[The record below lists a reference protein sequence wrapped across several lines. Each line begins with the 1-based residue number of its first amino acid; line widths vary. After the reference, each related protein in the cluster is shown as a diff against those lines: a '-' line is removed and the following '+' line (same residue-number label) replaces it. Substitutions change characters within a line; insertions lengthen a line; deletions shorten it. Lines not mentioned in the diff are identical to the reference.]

1 MKQSRR
7 NFLKNSALASA
18 GLFVPYF
25 LKAITSKN
33 VHFLNEGSDNKKLV
47 IIQLSGGNDG
57 LNTIIPYRND
67 IYYSMRPTLAVP
79 ASSVLQL
86 NDELGLNPVMKSLT
100 DLYNNG
106 EFCIINNVGYPN
118 PDRSHFRSMDIWQTA
133 SSSNEYLTTGWIGRY
148 LDSDCSRCSNPHSAI
163 ELNDSLSLA
172 LKGENLNGIAFNNEK
187 TLTLMRK
194 SKKMITSD
202 SVGETSNSNL
212 NYLYKTI
219 VQTSN
224 SAEYIYQKSKIY
236 STKADYPQNQFA
248 KDLKLIAELIISDI
262 DTSVF
267 YVSLSGFDT
276 HFGQK
281 GKQER
286 LLKTYS
292 DAVAS
297 FTHDLKTN
305 GKFEDTVIMTF
316 SEFGRRVKQNG
327 SAGTDHGTAN
337 NLFIIGGKLN
347 KPGVYN
353 QSADL
358 QSLDEGDLIYRI
370 DFRSVYSTLL
380 SNWLNVDDKRILG
393 DQFDKLNFI

>member
-18 GLFVPYF
+18 SLFIPYF
-25 LKAITSKN
+25 LKAIANRDLKVLKEAS
-33 VHFLNEGSDNKKLV
+33 GNKKLV

-57 LNTIIPYRND
+57 LNTIVPYRND
-67 IYYSMRPTLAVP
+67 VYYSMRPTLAVP

-86 NDELGLNPVMKSLT
+86 NNELGLNPVMESLA

-148 LDSDCSRCSNPHSAI
+148 LDSDCIRCRNPHSAI

-172 LKGENLNGIAFNNEK
+172 LKGDNLKGIAFNNEK
-187 TLTLMRK
+187 TLMIMRK
-194 SKKMITSD
+194 SKKMIAAD
-202 SVGETSNSNL
+202 SAYPASNYNL
-212 NYLYKTI
+212 NYLYKTLAE
-219 VQTSN
+219 TSN

-236 STKADYPQNQFA
+236 STKIDYPKNQFA
-248 KDLKLIAELIISDI
+248 NDLKLIAELIISDI

-281 GKQER
+281 SKQER
-286 LLKTYS
+286 LLKIYS
-292 DAVAS
+292 DSVAA
-297 FTHDLKTN
+297 FTKDLKAN
-305 GKFEDTVIMTF
+305 QKFNDVVIMTF

-327 SAGTDHGTAN
+327 SSGTDHGTAN
-337 NLFIIGGKLN
+337 NLFIMGGKLN

-358 QSLDEGDLIYRI
+358 KSLDDGDLIYKI

-380 SNWLNVDDKRILG
+380 NNWLNVDDNLILG
-393 DQFDKLNFI
+393 NQFDKLNFV